1 MKSGSFLKFGTVNCA
16 DAIVTVNVSPGSNV
30 PLAGDVDKT
39 RPFAENW
46 VKWANKNKDKAVSV
60 LD

>member
-39 RPFAENW
+39 RPFAISF
-46 VKWANKNKDKAVSV
+46 VGVSV
-60 LD
+60 